1 MSLNIDIQ
9 DRMFAAY
16 GFVPSGFPKR
26 SVIRQGIAE
35 AYVNDAALSV
45 GLGRANIALIKA
57 NIGGN
62 MFMENRCFADLTL
75 RNSADGTMYEFRNG
89 LLTDAVSGILAPPPM
104 LSFKRNKNI
113 VKTKIDGSDAS
124 VIESFGSDE
133 WEITMSGILV
143 DLENHQFPMQK
154 LYELREL
161 FEANATF
168 EVMNSDIMGALGIEQ
183 MYFENIED
191 LKVLE
196 TYHDTV
202 EFRFK
207 ANSIKP
213 VEFFI

>member
-1 MSLNIDIQ
+1 MAKSKIELILEMK
-9 DRMFAAY
+9 DRMTT
-16 GFVPSGFPKR
+16 SLKR
-26 SVIRQGIAE
+26 AKEAVASNTE
-35 AYVNDAALSV
+35 AYVNDAALSQM
-45 GLGRANIALIKA
+45 ALA
-57 NIGGN
+57 WV
-62 MFMENRCFADLTL
+62 L

-124 VIESFGSDE
+124 VIESFGVGE
-133 WEITMSGILV
+133 WDITIDGILV

-183 MYFENIED
+183 MYFEKIME

-196 TYHDTV
+196 SYQDTV
-202 EFRFK
+202 AFKFK

-213 VEFFI
+213 VEFYL

>member
-104 LSFKRNKNI
+104 LSFKRDKNI

-183 MYFENIED
+183 MYFEKIDE
-191 LKVLE
+191 LKVVE
-196 TYHDTV
+196 AYQDTV
-202 EFRFK
+202 AFKFK
-207 ANSIKP
+207 AHSIKP
-213 VEFFI
+213 IEFFI